1 MKSIQRQVKLEK
13 ADLEEIEL
21 KKKGLNSDQI
31 ADYKKQVANG
41 VDPDVALKKSKQGK
55 IQRMIGDK
63 IDDVASSKPFK
74 NFVGFFKDLGTKI
87 GKFAQDKINKIPGIK
102 ELGEKL
108 TKAIAQGY
116 QDLSKFAQK
125 KFDDVVKT
133 GQRLKGMYDNAL
145 KSTGNFFKKMA
156 KRSPKTQW

>member
-1 MKSIQRQVKLEK
+1 M
-13 ADLEEIEL
+13 EL
-21 KKKGLNSDQI
+21 K
-31 ADYKKQVANG
+31 VA
-41 VDPDVALKKSKQGK
+41 
-55 IQRMIGDK
+55 
-63 IDDVASSKPFK
+63 
-74 NFVGFFKDLGTKI
+74 
-87 GKFAQDKINKIPGIK
+87 KFYQNQINKIPGRFK

-156 KRSPKTQW
+156 KRLCKRRSGEEDSRTCTKIF